1 MTVPVNDRRIQY
13 TATAGQTIFPY
24 DFKITANTEI
34 AVLQTVNATGV
45 TTTLTLTTEYTVS
58 GVGDAGG
65 GNITLVTGTA
75 VNDTITITG
84 TTPLTRVTDFN
95 QAGDF
100 LTSDLNDQLD
110 KLTDIL
116 QENDTETNRA
126 LLLAPE
132 DTASSLVLPV
142 TADRISKYLAFDAS
156 GDPLAS
162 AAQSGVPTSTFMA
175 TVLDDETAAAALTT
189 LGFSTYIQTLIDDT
203 TAAAALTTLGFSTY
217 IQTLIDDTTAAAA
230 RTTLAAQQDVVTT
243 RGDIVRGSS
252 GGVAER
258 LALGADKTYLKSD
271 GTDAIFGAIPS
282 ADLPAGSTIQEV
294 NTQTGAVATGTTIM
308 PVDDTIP
315 QNNEGD
321 EYMTLAITPTNTNNK
336 LKIEIIASISH
347 SGAAITCTAALFQDS
362 TADALAAQSHTLAGA
377 GASGYIETLT
387 LTHYMTAGTTSAT
400 TFKLRLGGAVAGTTT
415 FNGFGGARKLG
426 GVMASSITIKEIQV

>member
-34 AVLQTVNATGV
+34 TVLQTVNATGV

-175 TVLDDETAAAALTT
+175 TVLDDE
-189 LGFSTYIQTLIDDT
+189 

-400 TFKLRLGGAVAGTTT
+400 TFKLRVGGAAAGTTT

>member
-100 LTSDLNDQLD
+100 LTSDLNDQLN
-110 KLTDIL
+110 KLTNIL

-175 TVLDDETAAAALTT
+175 TVLDDE
-189 LGFSTYIQTLIDDT
+189 

-308 PVDDTIP
+308 PGDDTIP

-400 TFKLRLGGAVAGTTT
+400 TFKLRVGGAVAGTTT

>member
-1 MTVPVNDRRIQY
+1 MTVPANDRRIQY

-65 GNITLVTGTA
+65 GNITLVTGAA

-203 TAAAALTTLGFSTY
+203 TAAAA
-217 IQTLIDDTTAAAA
+217 

-308 PVDDTIP
+308 PGDDTIP

-336 LKIEIIASISH
+336 LKIEIIASVSH
-347 SGAAITCTAALFQDS
+347 SGTAITCTAALFQDS

-377 GASGYIETLT
+377 GGSGFIETLT

-400 TFKLRLGGAVAGTTT
+400 TFKLRLGGAGAGTTT